1 MWRRRKWIKTCV
13 VRLHGDLEDML
24 RVVWEW
30 LGLVKWAEGGIDL
43 GGWFPTF
50 SLQPLRAGAWKGFPA
65 FPAHLRMRPVS

>member
-1 MWRRRKWIKTCV
+1 
-13 VRLHGDLEDML
+13 ML

-50 SLQPLRAGAWKGFPA
+50 SLQPLRAGAVGQVKPGVGPFD
-65 FPAHLRMRPVS
+65 